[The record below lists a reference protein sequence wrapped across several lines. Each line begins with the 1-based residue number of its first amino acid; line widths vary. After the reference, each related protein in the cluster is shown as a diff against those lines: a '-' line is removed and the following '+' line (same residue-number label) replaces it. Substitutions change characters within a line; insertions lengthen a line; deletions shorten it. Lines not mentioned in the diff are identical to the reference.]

1 MEKIKQ
7 FFIKCFKFIKKI
19 IVKLFDMIKTFFK
32 DNDNKAYL
40 YLLPAFLVIAT
51 FVIYPMIRSVYIS
64 FFEDYNIFKHTG
76 SGFGLESYIKVLKD
90 TKFIQS
96 VGNTFTYTMFTVPI
110 SVAISLFIAVLLNS
124 RIRGWKMF
132 QSAFF
137 IPYVTNLIAIG
148 LAFQFLFHSQYGFI
162 NLVMQKFGSQP
173 IQWLN
178 NVEYSM
184 PALIIF
190 GVWAGLAFKIV
201 VFLAGLQN
209 IDRQYFEAARVDGAN
224 GWQVFTRVTVP
235 LLLPVLAYVLIISV
249 IGALKT
255 YVEVVGLFQNAGP
268 ANSAMT
274 IVYYVYDRFYNA
286 GHAHIASAASV
297 MLFISIL
304 IITLIQQKVLHRDV

>member
-19 IVKLFDMIKTFFK
+19 SVKFFGIIKTFFK

-64 FFEDYNIFKHTG
+64 FFKDYNIFKHSG

-110 SVAISLFIAVLLNS
+110 SVTISLFIAVLLNS

-162 NLVMQKFGSQP
+162 NLVMTKLGFESV
-173 IQWLN
+173 QWLN

-209 IDRQYFEAARVDGAN
+209 IDRQYLEAARADGAN
-224 GWQVFTRVTVP
+224 GWQIFTRVTVP

-286 GHAHIASAASV
+286 GQAHIASAASV

-304 IITLIQQKVLHRDV
+304 IITLIQQKVLHKEV